1 MAPAQEPYGLQDLGE
16 EIRGSF
22 QSADEVS
29 VTKLVNLKYL
39 TAVIEEGHGFTR
51 RCLQTCLG

>member
-1 MAPAQEPYGLQDLGE
+1 MVYKTLVE

-51 RCLQTCLG
+51 RYLQTCLG

>member
-1 MAPAQEPYGLQDLGE
+1 MVYKTLAE
-16 EIRGSF
+16 EIRGNF

-39 TAVIEEGHGFTR
+39 TAVIEEGHGFTHWY
-51 RCLQTCLG
+51 LQTFLG